1 MSPFPSLLSALA
13 LALVLGSGTTDGEGP
28 APFDPRFE
36 ADLVV
41 RPPGGSETHLFV
53 QPGHGVVSVRV
64 FVPLSEA
71 PEEAGAAQL
80 IRALAEDRMR
90 SMARRIGAQ
99 VQAWRTPDGLAY
111 QVSGPA
117 SEIDFLVWILNEGLR
132 SPEAPR
138 FNEVRRDQ
146 LAEVLRRQET
156 PQGALAL
163 RIRER
168 AGGSGV
174 PLLGSTVSLERMH
187 AGVVSAV
194 WARSHSRERTR
205 IIVVGDLTPEVAL
218 SALDGLELPDRAAE
232 PHTPP
237 SAETGQPRFSP
248 EIIRHWVAQAWPLDR
263 ARDPR
268 GLVAVGIL
276 GDQIRSRGGDYEL
289 GAELWE
295 IGGRW
300 TLVVSG
306 AAYPRAQ
313 QTMRSRL
320 GALLAEGAEAVNDA
334 SVRHH
339 AARVRGDLLLQA
351 STPWGFAELVGQA
364 LESGQRAEGLGQ
376 VLADLESMGAPEMR
390 AFFADLQGQTPLR
403 EEIRP

>member
-1 MSPFPSLLSALA
+1 V
-13 LALVLGSGTTDGEGP
+13 LALVLVLGPGP
-28 APFDPRFE
+28 ADGGNEVPADPGRFE

-41 RPPGGSETHLFV
+41 RPAGGSETHIFL
-53 QPGHGVVSVRV
+53 QPGHGVVSLRV
-64 FVPLSEA
+64 FVPLAES

-80 IRALAEDRMR
+80 IRALSEDRMQA
-90 SMARRIGAQ
+90 MARRIGAR

-111 QVSGPA
+111 QVSGPT

-132 SPEAPR
+132 TPEPPR

-174 PLLGSTVSLERMH
+174 PLLGSAVSLERMH

-205 IIVVGDLTPEVAL
+205 IVVVGDVTPEVAL
-218 SALDGLELPDRAAE
+218 SALVGLELPDRAAE

-237 SAETGQPRFSP
+237 AVESGQPRLSP

-263 ARDPR
+263 PRDPR

-276 GDQIRSRGGDYEL
+276 GDRIRAGGGDYEL

-306 AAYPRAQ
+306 AAYPRTQ
-313 QTMRSRL
+313 QAMRNRL
-320 GALLAEGAEAVNDA
+320 GGLLAEGTQAVSDA
-334 SVRHH
+334 AVRQH

-364 LESGQRAEGLGQ
+364 LESGQRAEGLAQ
-376 VLADLESMGAPEMR
+376 VLSDLESMGAAEMA
-390 AFFADLQGQTPLR
+390 AFFADLQRMTPVR